1 MSTFDRERMRPLP
14 RPSKMP
20 ELELKGSLADLQG
33 ELAKA
38 RIVDAAVRH
47 LNELGPEAAGFEF
60 GLSFGLSW

>member
-1 MSTFDRERMRPLP
+1 MSTFDRERQTPLP

-20 ELELKGSLADLQG
+20 ELELRGSLPDLQG

-38 RIVDAAVRH
+38 RIIDAAVRH
-47 LNELGPEAAGFEF
+47 LRDLGPEAAGFEF

>member
-1 MSTFDRERMRPLP
+1 
-14 RPSKMP
+14 MP